1 MKLIIIGANGTVGSA
16 ISNELGARHEL
27 IRVGKSSGDIQ
38 LDISNTEQI
47 QALFARTGKVDGVVV
62 AAGHVHFAPL
72 NDIEE
77 QHYHIGL
84 NSKLMGQVNVA
95 RIAQDYLH
103 DGGSIT
109 LTSGFV
115 GDIQIRAGASASMVN
130 GAIEGF
136 VRGAAVELPRG
147 LRINV
152 VSPGLLEASVA
163 ALGSFFP
170 GFEAVSAQRVGLAYA
185 RSVEG
190 VQTGQ
195 VYAVR

>member
-27 IRVGKSSGDIQ
+27 IRVGKSSGEIQ
-38 LDISNTEQI
+38 LDISNSEQI

-72 NDIEE
+72 GEIEE

-84 NSKLMGQVNVA
+84 NNKLMGQVNVA

-115 GDIQIRAGASASMVN
+115 GDIQIRAGASAAMVN

-136 VRGAAVELPRG
+136 VRGAAIELPRG

-170 GFEAVSAQRVGLAYA
+170 GFEAVSAKRVGLAYA

-190 VQTGQ
+190 AQTGQ

>member
-27 IRVGKSSGDIQ
+27 IRVGKSSGEIL
-38 LDISNTEQI
+38 LDISNSEQI

-72 NDIEE
+72 DEIEE

-115 GDIQIRAGASASMVN
+115 GDIQIRAGASAAMVN

-136 VRGAAVELPRG
+136 VRGAAIELPRG

-170 GFEAVSAQRVGLAYA
+170 GFEAVSAKRVGLAYA

-190 VQTGQ
+190 AQTGQ

>member
-27 IRVGKSSGDIQ
+27 IRVGKSSGDLQ
-38 LDISNTEQI
+38 LDISNSEQI
-47 QALFARTGKVDGVVV
+47 QALFTRTGKVDGVVV

-72 NDIEE
+72 GEIEE

-103 DGGSIT
+103 DGSSIT

-115 GDIQIRAGASASMVN
+115 GDIQIRAGASAAMVN

-136 VRGAAVELPRG
+136 VRGAAIELPRG

-170 GFEAVSAQRVGLAYA
+170 GFEAVSAKRVGLAYA

-190 VQTGQ
+190 AQTGQ

>member
-38 LDISNTEQI
+38 LDISSSEQI
-47 QALFARTGKVDGVVV
+47 QALFAHTGKVDGVVV

-72 NDIEE
+72 GEIEE

-115 GDIQIRAGASASMVN
+115 GDIQIRAGASAAMVN

-136 VRGAAVELPRG
+136 VRGAAIELPRG

-170 GFEAVSAQRVGLAYA
+170 GFEAVSAKRVGLAYA

-190 VQTGQ
+190 AQTGQ